1 MLVDLVEL
9 HRVNSWHL
17 YKRKSFCSAAFCQT
31 CFHMPCL
38 ACEFLGKVSDNKL
51 TQKVPKEILSR
62 PKTVNESSNQ
72 FDFQCVLCYIIS
84 INGYFIPSP
93 FVAK

>member
-1 MLVDLVEL
+1 MALVDLVEL

-17 YKRKSFCSAAFCQT
+17 LFCSAAFCQT

-38 ACEFLGKVSDNKL
+38 ACEFLAKVSDNKL

-62 PKTVNESSNQ
+62 PKTVNESSNL